1 MPVLAALLFTA
12 PAPLLADI
20 VSQKLEDISFTM
32 NLVSSDRA
40 ELRKI
45 NSDFATTY
53 EVKSTMFKYKD
64 PLMLRA
70 EGKINGQ
77 TVQYVI
83 AGERKTYYVPKFRI
97 KSSQDVGKAP
107 GKRQTLLDWGIVTR
121 GMQGKF
127 LSGTFIRKD
136 QDGRYVFDLRY
147 QYAKDTSRF
156 RVWADPKRKVMTK
169 RMWYN
174 QQGQLMATFHYSD
187 FAPVNGIWFPTMMTV
202 TNSEGKLAGTS
213 RLENIKVN
221 SGIADSVFKL

>member
-53 EVKSTMFKYKD
+53 EVKSTTFKYKD

-107 GKRQTLLDWGIVTR
+107 
-121 GMQGKF
+121 
-127 LSGTFIRKD
+127 
-136 QDGRYVFDLRY
+136 
-147 QYAKDTSRF
+147 
-156 RVWADPKRKVMTK
+156 
-169 RMWYN
+169 
-174 QQGQLMATFHYSD
+174 
-187 FAPVNGIWFPTMMTV
+187 
-202 TNSEGKLAGTS
+202 
-213 RLENIKVN
+213 
-221 SGIADSVFKL
+221 